1 MMKITIGNK
10 FLKSLAIGLIT
21 CFSFCMQNGFAQSL
35 QTITNRKDIL
45 IGQQI
50 ELTIKANLPVQSTG
64 VVKWVSWPD
73 SIPHFDVVQ
82 KGKIDTVS
90 FNNNTKN
97 IQQVI
102 TFTSFDS
109 GRWQF
114 PSLPVQ
120 FAGKAG
126 QAPVTFNTDSFYV
139 NVSYS
144 PPDSTNQLRDIKPI
158 IKVSVKSYL
167 WYYIIGAVILLLLLA
182 IFLYK
187 YFKKDKKETTS
198 NIAASKLS
206 PVDEAMQELE
216 KLMQLDVQD
225 AATIKQFHTSLSA
238 IFKNYLGR
246 KLHKQLT
253 GETTGDILVHIKSG
267 NMQQED
273 IVQLATALR
282 CTDAVKF
289 AKYMPLPDESK
300 DCLQKIK
307 QVILQIEN
315 FKALKN

>member
-1 MMKITIGNK
+1 MKITIRNK
-10 FLKSLAIGLIT
+10 FLKSLTIGFVT

-35 QTITNRKDIL
+35 QTIANRKDIL

-50 ELTIKANLPVQSTG
+50 ELTIKANLPVRSTG
-64 VVKWVSWPD
+64 VVKWVAWPD
-73 SIPHFDVVQ
+73 SIPHFDLVQ

-90 FNNNTKN
+90 FKDNTRN
-97 IQQVI
+97 IEQVI

-144 PPDSTNQLRDIKPI
+144 PPDSTNQLRDVKPI
-158 IKVSVKSYL
+158 IKVSVNSYL
-167 WYYIIGAVILLLLLA
+167 WYYIIGGIILLLLLA

-187 YFKKDKKETTS
+187 YFKKDKKETAS
-198 NIAASKLS
+198 NITVSKFS
-206 PVDEAMQELE
+206 PVDEAMQELD
-216 KLMQLDVQD
+216 KLLQLDVQD
-225 AATIKQFHTSLSA
+225 AATIKQFHTRLAA

-246 KLHKQLT
+246 KQHKQLT
-253 GETTGDILVHIKSG
+253 GETTGDILIHLKRYNI
-267 NMQQED
+267 QPED
-273 IVQLATALR
+273 IIKLATALR

-289 AKYMPLPDESK
+289 AKYLPLPAESM

-307 QVILQIEN
+307 QVILQVEN
-315 FKALKN
+315 LKALKN

>member
-1 MMKITIGNK
+1 MKITIGNK
-10 FLKSLAIGLIT
+10 FLKSLTIGLVT

-50 ELTIKANLPVQSTG
+50 ELTIKANLPVQSAG
-64 VVKWVSWPD
+64 VVKWVAWPD

-90 FNNNTKN
+90 FKDNTRN
-97 IQQVI
+97 IEQVI

-144 PPDSTNQLRDIKPI
+144 PPDSTNQLRDVKPI
-158 IKVSVKSYL
+158 IKVSVNSYL
-167 WYYIIGAVILLLLLA
+167 WYYIIGGIILLLLLA

-187 YFKKDKKETTS
+187 YFKKDKKETAS
-198 NIAASKLS
+198 NIAISKLS
-206 PVDEAMQELE
+206 PVDEAMQELD
-216 KLMQLDVQD
+216 KLLQLDVQD
-225 AATIKQFHTSLSA
+225 ATTIKKYHTRLAA

-246 KLHKQLT
+246 KQHKQLT
-253 GETTGDILVHIKSG
+253 GETTGDILIHLKRYGV
-267 NMQQED
+267 QQED
-273 IVQLATALR
+273 IVKLATALR

-289 AKYMPLPDESK
+289 AKYLPLPAESM
-300 DCLQKIK
+300 DCLQMIK
-307 QVILQIEN
+307 QVILQVEN
-315 FKALKN
+315 LKSLKN